1 MGRAA
6 RLADALGQLGLVL
19 PRERQELLLAYLDLL
34 AKWNRTYNLT
44 AVRDPEAML
53 VRHLFDSLAAIPAIE
68 KSVLAGRRDA
78 GPWRLTDVGSGAGLP
93 GLVLAAARPEWR
105 IRSVEAVDKKAA
117 FQRQACIELGLSNV
131 EVVGARIESVAAG
144 SADAVIS
151 RAFADLAEF
160 VRIAG
165 HVADRLLAMK
175 GILPAGEIARLPAG
189 WRLAQAL
196 PLAVP
201 QLDEQRHLIV
211 LEKA

>member
-1 MGRAA
+1 MDRAA
-6 RLADALGQLGLVL
+6 RLSLALDALGL
-19 PRERQELLLAYLDLL
+19 PLSPDRQGVLLAYLDLL

-44 AVRDPEAML
+44 SVRDPDAML
-53 VRHLFDSLAAIPAIE
+53 VRHVIDSLAVIPAIE
-68 KSVLAGRRDA
+68 KSALAERRGNA
-78 GPWRLTDVGSGAGLP
+78 AWRLTDVGSGAGLP
-93 GLVLAAARPEWR
+93 GLVLAVARPEWQ
-105 IRSVEAVDKKAA
+105 IRSVETVDKKAA

-131 EVVGARIESVAAG
+131 EVISGRIEAVAAG

-151 RAFADLAEF
+151 RAFADLADF
-160 VRIAG
+160 VRLAG

-175 GILPAGEIARLPAG
+175 GVLPEDEIARLPAG
-189 WRLAQAL
+189 WRLAAAM